1 MVVRPFNIYGP
12 GQSPNFLIPRIVEQA
27 IDPAA
32 AAIVVEDDTPKRD
45 YVHLDDVIAAI
56 ESLRSN
62 PRFGAT
68 FNIGSGESYSV
79 AQVAEMALSV
89 AGVAKPFVSRGNRR
103 INDIPD
109 VIADISA
116 IRNATGWSP
125 SITLQDGLRGVVA
138 HARGDVGSRAIV

>member
-12 GQSPNFLIPRIVEQA
+12 GQSPNFLLPRIVEQA

-62 PRFGAT
+62 PGFGAT
-68 FNIGSGESYSV
+68 FNIGSGESYLV
-79 AQVAEMALSV
+79 AQVAEKALSV
-89 AGVAKPFVSRGNRR
+89 AGVAKPCVSRG
-103 INDIPD
+103 
-109 VIADISA
+109 
-116 IRNATGWSP
+116 T
-125 SITLQDGLRGVVA
+125 A
-138 HARGDVGSRAIV
+138 HQ